1 MGNHQSS
8 SSHGSSG
15 HHSQAHTPSSGSRS
29 RSHTFAGAS
38 SPRSGSHQ
46 LALSDQTIDG
56 GALEPQTWTY
66 ASSLAEYDRQVV
78 HKLITDRRLAP
89 FFLGLQD
96 FDEQWHEDQVIEA
109 LQDAE
114 RHANQNLRDA
124 LQAAIQ
130 NVADAEAQQ
139 QTAPPGTRKSKEAAQ
154 QVAQAAANRERLH
167 EIIKHRDK
175 RGGTGMPHLSK
186 AEQARHYTAKATEC
200 PICFL
205 YYPPNMVHTRCC
217 DQPICT
223 ECFVQIKRAEPDAT
237 HLESE
242 PAACPYCMEPNFGC
256 VYFREPTR
264 PVLQQ
269 PQGSDNSSGISIE
282 GVTTET
288 RPKPRRKSFAHT
300 DKDVVTTDQIH
311 PDWEAKLEAVKAAV
325 ARRANRRIVFRQVGD
340 RLIPVGVTS
349 GRSSD
354 GANPT
359 MSTATLPPGFM
370 AQVAAAM
377 DASNSGSSS
386 SGRRSARRRTQELG
400 QYLQSMGIDT
410 GPDLEEMMVEEAMRL
425 SLLEDEERQ
434 RKEREERDK
443 AQAQV
448 GGVTTESTES
458 AGSGMAESSAQGAS
472 RASSSSP
479 TSSGSPTDPARPQTP
494 TSGQRSA
501 YASANAT
508 PTAPRSPVASDNAA
522 LGSTPPTRPTQTTSA
537 YAPAPAAAAAMTPV
551 SSSTIDRSSTAAAQP
566 RMTGST
572 PLVATATIS
581 SVASSTSGFSSV
593 EDPLA
598 GDAGYEQLPDTDND

>member
-8 SSHGSSG
+8 SAHGGSA
-15 HHSQAHTPSSGSRS
+15 HHSQSHSPASGSRS

-38 SPRSGSHQ
+38 SPRSGSS
-46 LALSDQTIDG
+46 AVGLSDQTVDG

-66 ASSLAEYDRQVV
+66 ASSFAEYDRQVV
-78 HKLITDRRLAP
+78 HKLISDRRLAP

-96 FDEQWHEDQVIEA
+96 FDEGWQEDEVIAA
-109 LQDAE
+109 LHDAE

-124 LQAAIQ
+124 LQQAIQ
-130 NVADAEAQQ
+130 NVADAEANQ
-139 QTAPPGTRKSKEAAQ
+139 QTTAPGTRKSKEAAQ
-154 QVAQAAANRERLH
+154 QVAQAAATRERLH
-167 EIIKHRDK
+167 GIIKHRDK

-186 AEQARHYTAKATEC
+186 AEQAKHYTGKATEC

-205 YYPPNMVHTRCC
+205 YYPPTMVHTRCC

-242 PAACPYCMEPNFGC
+242 PAACPYCMEPNFGSDLH
-256 VYFREPTR
+256 RHQTR
-264 PVLQQ
+264 PVLQK
-269 PQGSDNSSGISIE
+269 PQGSESSSGISIE
-282 GVTTET
+282 GVTTDVH
-288 RPKPRRKSFAHT
+288 PKPRRKSFAHT
-300 DKDVVTTDQIH
+300 DREVVTTDQIH
-311 PDWEAKLEAVKAAV
+311 PDWEAKLEAIKAQV

-340 RLIPVGVTS
+340 RLIPVGITS

-443 AQAQV
+443 NQAQQ
-448 GGVTTESTES
+448 GASSHPDPATGLNE
-458 AGSGMAESSAQGAS
+458 AESSAHGAA
-472 RASSSSP
+472 RAASESP
-479 TSSGSPTDPARPQTP
+479 NTSPSTSPVDPARPRTP
-494 TSGQRSA
+494 TSGQASA
-501 YASANAT
+501 YASASAT
-508 PTAPRSPVASDNAA
+508 PIAPRSPVLPAQAS
-522 LGSTPPTRPTQTTSA
+522 STASESRPTPTSSA
-537 YAPAPAAAAAMTPV
+537 AAPAPASLPNSAGAP
-551 SSSTIDRSSTAAAQP
+551 TATASASQP
-566 RMTGST
+566 RMSGST
-572 PLVATATIS
+572 PLTATATMS